1 MAEAL
6 EKVELAIKKPLFG
19 CQACGNCVLGEM
31 EYVCPMTCPKNMRNG
46 PCGGTFNGQCEVVP
60 EMQCIWVKVYDTAQ
74 SANRV
79 DELKVYIPPRNRAL
93 QGTSSFI
100 NLFLNR
106 DSRPDHPQPLIS
118 ISNLQSSS
126 KPAERREAE
135 AALVKT
141 NDLK

>member
-1 MAEAL
+1 
-6 EKVELAIKKPLFG
+6 
-19 CQACGNCVLGEM
+19 
-31 EYVCPMTCPKNMRNG
+31 
-46 PCGGTFNGQCEVVP
+46 
-60 EMQCIWVKVYDTAQ
+60 MQCIWVKVYDTAQ